1 MSAAGGPERF
11 GVGMDTNIVT
21 ASVKALLSGVN
32 RLGLA
37 EGVVASQA
45 ACLLSAQAKRCSEMA
60 VCPEHVDRLG

>member
-1 MSAAGGPERF
+1 LELVCAAGGPERF

-37 EGVVASQA
+37 DVAVLACEA
-45 ACLLSAQAKRCSEMA
+45 A
-60 VCPEHVDRLG
+60 

>member
-1 MSAAGGPERF
+1 MACQPFLERVSAAGGPERF

-37 EGVVASQA
+37 EGVELEGEA
-45 ACLLSAQAKRCSEMA
+45 A
-60 VCPEHVDRLG
+60 